1 MKEKIEKAIA
11 NALISLGAGEAR
23 FVVER
28 PRAMAHGDYATN
40 AALVAKVDPQELSSS
55 LRSLLSSDEIEKI
68 EVVGK
73 FVNFCLSRQ
82 ALVPQP
88 QAIPQLYSGKQILVE
103 YTSPNLFK
111 PLHIGNLI
119 GNILGESVARLLE
132 ATGAEVKRLNYPS
145 DIGLTVAKGVW
156 GLLKTQG
163 DPSDIKALGAAYVA
177 GNAAY
182 EDGSAKQEIDEINTA
197 LYEGT
202 NAQWSGLRQKGI
214 ETSRRHLDE
223 LCARL
228 GTKFDREFFE
238 SESGPLGRDAVKE
251 HIGGVFKESEGAV
264 VYEGAHTRVFLN
276 SRGLPT
282 YEAKEVGLF
291 DLKSKAYPAFD
302 ISITVTGNE
311 QREFFAVV
319 FDAIQK
325 MFPERTAHR
334 SLRHI
339 ANGFLKLTTG
349 KMSSRLGNV
358 ITGESLLEDLTEKAR
373 GQEAVA
379 VGAIKY
385 AVLKS
390 GSGKDI
396 IFDPEQ
402 SLSLEGDSGPYL
414 QYALVR
420 ARSLAKAAGGTGIH
434 PGQEDMPQEG
444 SVLERLLIHN
454 SEVIERA
461 AREMEPHHVTTYLTE
476 VASAFNSWYASGRV
490 IGGAAPHYGVWLTYA
505 TIKILKEGLDIL
517 GIPAPEEM

>member
-1 MKEKIEKAIA
+1 MKEGIEKAIKD
-11 NALISLGAGEAR
+11 ALTSLGAGEAA

-40 AALVAKVDPQELSSS
+40 AALVAKVDAEALAHK
-55 LRSLLSSDEIEKI
+55 LNIEGVEKV

-73 FVNFCLSRQ
+73 FINFFLSRQ

-88 QAIPQLYSGKQILVE
+88 QKIPQLYAGKQVLVE

-132 ATGAEVKRLNYPS
+132 ATGAKVVRLNYPS

-156 GLLKTQG
+156 GLTVTKG
-163 DPSDIKALGAAYVA
+163 DPNDIKALGAAYIA

-182 EDGSAKQEIDEINTA
+182 EDGSAKEKIDEINTA
-197 LYEGT
+197 LYEGS
-202 NAQWSGLRQKGI
+202 NPGWSELRTKGI

-228 GTKFDREFFE
+228 GTKFDKEFFE
-238 SESGPLGRDAVKE
+238 SESGPLGRDIVTKN
-251 HIGGVFKESEGAV
+251 IGGVFEESEGAV
-264 VYEGAHTRVFLN
+264 VYKGAHTRVFLN

-291 DLKSKAYPAFD
+291 DLKSKAYPDFD
-302 ISITVTGNE
+302 VSITVTGNE
-311 QREFFAVV
+311 QKDFFTIV

-325 MFPERTAHR
+325 IFSERTA
-334 SLRHI
+334 SKVLRHI
-339 ANGFLKLTTG
+339 GNGFLKLTTG

-358 ITGESLLEDLTEKAR
+358 ITGESLLLDLTKAAR
-373 GQEAVA
+373 GREDVA

-385 AVLKS
+385 EVLKS

-396 IFDPEQ
+396 VFDPEK

-420 ARSLAKAAGGTGIH
+420 ARSLAKAAGGAGIH
-434 PGQEDMPQEG
+434 PGQEDMPQAPSE
-444 SVLERLLIHN
+444 LERILIHYADA
-454 SEVIERA
+454 VERA
-461 AREMEPHHVTTYLTE
+461 AKELEPHYVTTYLTE
-476 VASAFNSWYASGRV
+476 VASAFNSWYAQNRV
-490 IGGAAPHYGVWLTYA
+490 IGGTSPQYGVWLAYA
-505 TIKILKEGLDIL
+505 TIKTLSEGLTIL